1 MRKRRVKSYRG
12 KDDLQD
18 MIEELRL
25 QYGLYLRDIAKYMK
39 VSLTTVKNWASA
51 RTSISQEHIEELNGL
66 YDRLWTGEK
75 QDRDTSLEMLEL
87 PLEPEEVE
95 VWS

>member
-39 VSLTTVKNWASA
+39 VSLTTVKKWASA
-51 RTSISQEHIEELNGL
+51 RTISQEHIDLLGHFVL
-66 YDRLWTGEK
+66 PQSK
-75 QDRDTSLEMLEL
+75 QFSQYKGSEYISIMSLRFLCA
-87 PLEPEEVE
+87 V
-95 VWS
+95 